1 MFFDFCRRFE
11 IIFYVNVIELK
22 MSCYSLNF
30 KYFRYENG
38 FIVIIL
44 LKSKVICREKGKNLK
59 RIRNIF
65 REFVRG
71 K

>member
-1 MFFDFCRRFE
+1 
-11 IIFYVNVIELK
+11 

-30 KYFRYENG
+30 KHFRYENG
-38 FIVIIL
+38 FIVITL

-59 RIRNIF
+59 RTRNIF
-65 REFVRG
+65 REPARG